1 MSYYRGQGCG
11 YWRGRGTRHNFYI
24 QGQESVIR
32 IPLIPPSS
40 RSAVRRYTV
49 NTGYC
54 KSVYSSTYNQL
65 HPRSNHSPDQL
76 VFHFI
81 FLIMYRNGL
90 QCQTQVLF
98 FLIVSCNLISET
110 KGNVSSFFHT
120 FNSFRTIRHV
130 SIYLCH
136 QKLIK

>member
-11 YWRGRGTRHNFYI
+11 YWRGRGPRHNLYI

-76 VFHFI
+76 VFHFPYYVQKWTSMSNTGP
-81 FLIMYRNGL
+81 FLR
-90 QCQTQVLF
+90 
-98 FLIVSCNLISET
+98 IVSCNLISET

-120 FNSFRTIRHV
+120 FNNFRTIRHV
-130 SIYLCH
+130 SIYSCH